1 MQREFEI
8 QLREQ
13 QKKISAFESLQLRQQ
28 QDMAEKKL
36 IAKHKAMDSEDSKSK
51 DSVKNKWINLKSVFY
66 ASLTLIAVIASL
78 ALLPLTILL
87 VAGFV
92 LFGFYKLIFTNSNN

>member
-1 MQREFEI
+1 MNNDNWKSDPEED
-8 QLREQ
+8 LR
-13 QKKISAFESLQLRQQ
+13 
-28 QDMAEKKL
+28 KL

-51 DSVKNKWINLKSVFY
+51 DSVKNTWINLKSVLY

-78 ALLPLTILL
+78 ALLPLAMLL

-92 LFGFYKLIFTNSNN
+92 LFVFYKLIFTDNHKE

>member
-1 MQREFEI
+1 MNNGNWKSDPEED
-8 QLREQ
+8 LR
-13 QKKISAFESLQLRQQ
+13 
-28 QDMAEKKL
+28 KL

-51 DSVKNKWINLKSVFY
+51 DSVKNTWVNLKSVFY

-78 ALLPLTILL
+78 AFLPLAIIL

-92 LFGFYKLIFTNSNN
+92 LFVFYKLMFTDSNNVN

>member
-1 MQREFEI
+1 MNNGNWKSDPEED
-8 QLREQ
+8 LR
-13 QKKISAFESLQLRQQ
+13 
-28 QDMAEKKL
+28 KL
-36 IAKHKAMDSEDSKSK
+36 IAKHKAMDSGDSKSK
-51 DSVKNKWINLKSVFY
+51 DSVKNTWINLKSVFY

-92 LFGFYKLIFTNSNN
+92 LFVFYKLIFTNSNN